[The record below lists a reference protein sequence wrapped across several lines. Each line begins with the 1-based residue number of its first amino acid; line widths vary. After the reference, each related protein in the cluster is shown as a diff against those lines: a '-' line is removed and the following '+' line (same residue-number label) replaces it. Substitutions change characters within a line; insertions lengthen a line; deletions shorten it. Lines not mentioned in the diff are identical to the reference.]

1 MFVLQFLETIRNMLT
16 EFANYQLILLKPFCV
31 SAIRMFIYVQ
41 RFLFWSLSVSF
52 IVFFFWKKISVLI
65 DQILLIST
73 VVSFEIFYV

>member
-52 IVFFFWKKISVLI
+52 IVFLEENICFNWSDFVNF
-65 DQILLIST
+65 DRR
-73 VVSFEIFYV
+73 